1 MVNQHADICYPIEWD
16 LRPSSPS
23 AIRLIHFG
31 KLLDDKTSLEGM
43 IRQTMKARAPYVVEE
58 TDHLCP
64 LRCQI

>member
-1 MVNQHADICYPIEWD
+1 MVNQHADMFNSTEWE

-43 IRQTMKARAPYVVEE
+43 APQN
-58 TDHLCP
+58 P
-64 LRCQI
+64 